1 MSLFENEDVKKLISE
16 YRVIWAINHAQSL
29 LSWDT
34 ETNMPIKGVEERSI
48 AMAELAGLAQK
59 LMLREDF
66 VKLVEKVSEEENLNI
81 YEAGVARVL
90 NRALKIYR
98 SLPEWLV
105 KEFAK
110 VTEEAKVV
118 WRQAKEKDDFK
129 MFEPYLDKIVD
140 LSRKAADYLGYEEH
154 PYDALLDLYEE
165 GFMTKDAEN
174 MFKTIEK
181 DLKRILNKILEEGRY
196 PSHHKL
202 EELKYNEDSME
213 KINREILKI
222 LGYPSDRAR
231 IDVSSHPFTIDLG
244 INDVRITT
252 RYEGFDF
259 KRSLYSTIHEFGHAL
274 YALQVDQRF
283 KATPLAGGASLG
295 IHESQSRFWENI
307 IGRSREFTEAIY
319 PLLKKYLDFVS
330 GYSTEEIYYYFNTV
344 RPSLIRT
351 EADEVTYNFHIL
363 LRFKIEKL
371 LIEGSIKVSEVP
383 EYWNDTME
391 ELMGIRPKKYSE
403 GVLQDI
409 HWSLGNIGY
418 FPTYTT
424 GNIVSAQIRHYILK
438 DIPDFYDKVSALRFD
453 EIREYLKEK
462 IHRWGSVFKPEDLLK
477 KSFGETMNAKY
488 FIDYLREKYLS

>member
-1 MSLFENEDVKKLISE
+1 MSLFGNEDIKKIISD

-34 ETNMPIKGVEERSI
+34 ETNMPLKGVEERSI
-48 AMAELAGLAQK
+48 TMAELAGLAQK
-59 LMLREDF
+59 LMLRDDF
-66 VKLVEKVSEEENLNI
+66 LKLVEKMSGEENLNI

-90 NRALKIYR
+90 NRALKIYK

-105 KEFAK
+105 KELAK

-140 LSRKAADYLGYEEH
+140 LNRKAADFLGYEEH

-165 GFMTKDAEN
+165 GFKTKNAED
-174 MFKTIEK
+174 MFNTLER
-181 DLKRILNKILEEGRY
+181 DLKRILDKILEEGRY

-202 EELKYNEDSME
+202 EKLKYDKNSME
-213 KINREILKI
+213 RVNREILKI

-231 IDVSSHPFTIDLG
+231 VDVSSHPFTIELG
-244 INDVRITT
+244 IDDVRITT

-274 YALQVDQRF
+274 YALQVDPRF

-307 IGRSREFTEAIY
+307 VGRSREFTEAIY
-319 PLLKKYLDFVS
+319 PSLKKYLDFIS
-330 GYSTEEIYYYFNTV
+330 GYPVEEIYYYFNTI

-363 LRFKIEKL
+363 LRFKIEKM
-371 LIEGSIKVSEVP
+371 LIEGDIKVSDVP
-383 EYWNDTME
+383 EYWNDEME
-391 ELMGIRPKKYSE
+391 ELMGVRPKKYSE

-418 FPTYTT
+418 FPTYTI
-424 GNIVSAQIRHYILK
+424 GNIVSAQIRFHVLK
-438 DIPDFYDKVSALRFD
+438 DIPDFYGKVSSLEFD
-453 EIREYLKEK
+453 EIKGYLKDK
-462 IHRWGSVFKPEDLLK
+462 IHKWGSVFKPEDLLK
-477 KSFGETMNAKY
+477 RSFGETMNARY
-488 FIDYLREKYLS
+488 FIEYLKEKYLS